1 MPPRFAAFFCARAH
15 NRPRI
20 ADTENV
26 SSERRTDI
34 AIAVRTCKKGT
45 GQSGNAERT
54 CQKCTGI
61 RKEQKRGAR
70 KQMRK
75 AKFGFVA
82 FIYSHACKAAVS
94 EKQGSERDMQKTEA
108 PHIRQA
114 GQKKGETQGAI
125 CAFLFFYFS
134 DFLARNARRA
144 AFFLVFLRRRV
155 SERAVFWAFCV
166 SIAFSAP
173 FYPPKK
179 PLPFCAAC
187 VKILGKG
194 GLSWQDQRHPK
205 PRTPPARR

>member
-125 CAFLFFYFS
+125 CAFLFFYF
-134 DFLARNARRA
+134 LP
-144 AFFLVFLRRRV
+144 FLRAVRRFFGVYCALLPLRRQCFSVFCGHFGFFVRFCRVRQVKKTVAICRRV
-155 SERAVFWAFCV
+155 W
-166 SIAFSAP
+166 
-173 FYPPKK
+173 
-179 PLPFCAAC
+179 
-187 VKILGKG
+187 
-194 GLSWQDQRHPK
+194 
-205 PRTPPARR
+205 